1 MSEAWE
7 LLLELIIAER
17 ARLPAVAA
25 ELELS
30 PMQLQV
36 LRMLEP
42 GHSVAMGRVACDLGC
57 DASNVTGIVDR
68 LEKRGLVERRPAQG
82 DRRVKVLVITR
93 AGTRVRRAAIDRLA
107 QPPESIRRLSA
118 EDQELLA
125 RLLQRALTS
134 PRPAA
139 ASRGTAAPRRPR
151 P

>member
-1 MSEAWE
+1 MSQAWE

-17 ARLPAVAA
+17 TRLPAVAA

-36 LRMLEP
+36 LRMIEP
-42 GHSVAMGRVACDLGC
+42 GRSVAMGRVACDLGC
-57 DASNVTGIVDR
+57 DASNITGIVDR
-68 LEKRGLVERRPAQG
+68 LEKRGLVERRPAPA

-107 QPPESIRRLSA
+107 QPPESIRRLSP

-125 RLLQRALTS
+125 RLLQRAL
-134 PRPAA
+134 A
-139 ASRGTAAPRRPR
+139 
-151 P
+151 

>member
-1 MSEAWE
+1 MSQAWE

-17 ARLPAVAA
+17 SRLPAVAA

-36 LRMLEP
+36 LRMIEP
-42 GHSVAMGRVACDLGC
+42 GQTVAMGRVACDLGC
-57 DASNVTGIVDR
+57 DASNITGIVDR
-68 LEKRGLVERRPAQG
+68 LEKRGLVERRPAPA

-125 RLLQRALTS
+125 RLLQRAL
-134 PRPAA
+134 A
-139 ASRGTAAPRRPR
+139 
-151 P
+151 

>member
-1 MSEAWE
+1 LRLSNIRYLNYHVGMSEAWE

-17 ARLPAVAA
+17 ARVPAVAA

-36 LRMLEP
+36 LRMLQP
-42 GHSVAMGRVACDLGC
+42 GQTVAMGRVACDLGC

-68 LEKRGLVERRPAQG
+68 LEKRGLVERRPAPG

-93 AGTRVRRAAIDRLA
+93 AGTPVRRAAIDRLA

-125 RLLQRALTS
+125 ALLQRALT
-134 PRPAA
+134 
-139 ASRGTAAPRRPR
+139 
-151 P
+151 

>member
-1 MSEAWE
+1 MSQAWE

-42 GHSVAMGRVACDLGC
+42 GQTVPMGRVACDLGC

-68 LEKRGLVERRPAQG
+68 LEKRGLVERRPAPS

-93 AGTRVRRAAIDRLA
+93 AGTRLRRAAIDRLG

-125 RLLQRALTS
+125 ALLQRALT
-134 PRPAA
+134 
-139 ASRGTAAPRRPR
+139 
-151 P
+151 